1 MRNDGVWHNR
11 LSGVGSEFSQIS
23 QAIGAAEAAE
33 LGALGWLKSQK

>member
-11 LSGVGSEFSQIS
+11 LIGVGSEFSQIS
-23 QAIGAAEAAE
+23 QAIGAAE